1 MPRHLPIRTLT
12 TSNIRMSDPSVLF
25 SVQDTARVVSLNRP
39 KKLNALNEE
48 MCKTIF
54 DTLEEYCN
62 SDAANLVLIKSTNHP
77 RSLCAGGDVASVAQY
92 NIEKNYE
99 ASINC
104 FKAEYSLNFQLATYQ
119 KPVVVF
125 MDGITMG
132 GGVGL
137 SVHTPFRIA
146 TENTKW
152 AMPETDIGFFPDVGT
167 TFALPRLITLAN
179 KNLQMALYLML
190 TGEILGGEDAYLLG
204 LASHYIPHSN
214 LEHLQTRIG
223 ELHPGLDAKN
233 FSDEFFDSVNL
244 AIEEFTS
251 PLPSNHKFKFSS
263 AQLEV
268 IEKCFNLSNIESI
281 GTLYS
286 NLESFQGTPE
296 MMEFAKATREK
307 LATKSL
313 TSMQAAIRLLQENS
327 RDDIES
333 ALKRDL
339 CTAVNFCV
347 NDSGLAEFSAATKH
361 KLLDKKKGPYP
372 WKQTTELSPQQV
384 TSIISPKPSLPVS
397 LIRNNSNVTWS
408 QYPHSLRY
416 QLPRDFD
423 IKEDIEK
430 LSKTGPI
437 KRSDILKYFSDIHP
451 KTKAKLGIPE
461 YLNILL
467 NWKSTTDKAG
477 IKWGN

>member
-1 MPRHLPIRTLT
+1 MLRASTRNIPRYLNFRTLS
-12 TSNIRMSDPSVLF
+12 TSTVRMSEPSVLY
-25 SVQDTARVVSLNRP
+25 SVQDTARIVTLNRP

-48 MCKTIF
+48 MCRSIF
-54 DTLEEYCN
+54 DTLQEYSK
-62 SDAANLVLIKSTNHP
+62 SDATNLVVINSSNFP

-92 NIEKNYE
+92 NIDKKFE

-137 SVHTPFRIA
+137 SIHTPFRIA

-152 AMPETDIGFFPDVGT
+152 AMPETEIGFFPDVGT
-167 TFALPRLITLAN
+167 TFALPRLVTLAN
-179 KNLQMALYLML
+179 QNNQMALYLTL
-190 TGEILGGEDAYLLG
+190 TGEIITGEDAYLLG

-214 LEHLQTRIG
+214 IEALQKRIG
-223 ELHPGLDAKN
+223 ELHPGLDVKN
-233 FSDEFFDSVNL
+233 FSDEFYASVNL
-244 AIEEFTS
+244 AIEEFAT
-251 PLPSNHKFKFSS
+251 PLPQDHKFKFNP

-268 IEKCFNLSNIESI
+268 IEKCFNLSSTQSI
-281 GTLYS
+281 GTIFSQLA
-286 NLESFQGTPE
+286 SFQGTPE
-296 MMEFAKATREK
+296 MMEFAKATKEK
-307 LATKSL
+307 LETKSL
-313 TSMQAAIRLLQENS
+313 TSMQTAIRLIQENS

-361 KLLDKKKGPYP
+361 KLLDKQKVPYS
-372 WKQTTELSPQQV
+372 WKQSTELTPQEV
-384 TSIISPKPSLPVS
+384 TSVISPKPSLPVS
-397 LIRNNSNVTWS
+397 LIRNNANVTWS

-416 QLPRDFD
+416 QLPRDYD
-423 IKEDIEK
+423 IKDVVNK
-430 LSKTGPI
+430 LYRSGPV
-437 KRSDILKYFSDIHP
+437 KRGDVIKYFTETHP
-451 KTKAKLGIPE
+451 ETKGKLGVAE
-461 YLNILL
+461 YCNILL
-467 NWKSTTDKAG
+467 NWKFDV
-477 IKWGN
+477 